1 MPPMDVWFCAKQEPR
16 REAQSLADDAA
27 KIQTRAPN
35 ARTDIPA
42 PLDRDLSWR
51 SAHRRSSLL
60 NAPSSPPPKTI
71 APRRPLPMGSASI
84 HWVAGFSYQR
94 VRSLEAGVRSRLL
107 LAALGV
113 RDLRGGRLLFRE
125 TGGG

>member
-27 KIQTRAPN
+27 KMQTRAPN

-94 VRSLEAGVRSRLL
+94 VRSLEAGGSFKALASRVGSERSPRR
-107 LAALGV
+107 ALV
-113 RDLRGGRLLFRE
+113 FRE